1 MTMERIGHT
10 GGVNILIRYLFFH
23 GFIGAF
29 CFFAFQENSFGQ
41 TGQTEICIA
50 GTVVHQFVSKI
61 NSVPYRISVALP
73 FNYLPS
79 DTTRYP
85 VMYVL
90 DGDPNLPM
98 AALIQR
104 NMSYDH
110 EVPDVIMVGVGYQVA
125 NFLSTRSFRVL
136 DYTPSHVAK
145 IDSEITASHHM
156 KMVTGGAAD
165 FLQVLEKEIIPYIEN
180 NYKTNKDRS
189 LAGHS
194 LGGLFALYTLF
205 HEPAL
210 FQKYLISSPSL
221 YWNDSEMLGE
231 ETEYYNGRHK
241 ILQARI
247 FISAGSLEP
256 DPMAPDIKQL
266 VNLLRQRHYQGLEIT
281 EYIFQDETHL
291 SVIPYS
297 FSRGMRII
305 YFQKPE
311 STN

>member
-1 MTMERIGHT
+1 MTMKRIG
-10 GGVNILIRYLFFH
+10 FFM
-23 GFIGAF
+23 ALY
-29 CFFAFQENSFGQ
+29 FFACQEIAFAQS
-41 TGQTEICIA
+41 GQTEICIA
-50 GTVVHQFVSKI
+50 GTLMHEFVSKT
-61 NSVPYRISVALP
+61 NSVPYRISIALP
-73 FNYLPS
+73 FNYVPS
-79 DTTRYP
+79 DSTRYP

-90 DGDPNLPM
+90 DSDPNLPM

-110 EVPDVIMVGVGYQVA
+110 EVPDVIMVGIGYQVD

-145 IDSEITASHHM
+145 IDSEMTVSHHM

-165 FLQVLEKEIIPYIEN
+165 FLQVLEKEIIPYIET

-221 YWNDSEMLGE
+221 YWNDFEMLGE
-231 ETEYYNGRHK
+231 ETEYYGSHHK
-241 ILQARI
+241 SLLVRI
-247 FISAGSLEP
+247 FISDGSLEP
-256 DPMAPDIKQL
+256 DPMTPDIKQL

-281 EYIFQDETHL
+281 EYVFPEETHL
-291 SVIPYS
+291 SVVPFS
-297 FSRGMRII
+297 FSRGMRNI
-305 YFQKPE
+305 YSQKSE

>member
-1 MTMERIGHT
+1 MERIGHT
-10 GGVNILIRYLFFH
+10 AGINILIRYLFFH
-23 GFIGAF
+23 V
-29 CFFAFQENSFGQ
+29 FFGIFNFFVCQENAFSQ
-41 TGQTEICIA
+41 SRQTEICIA
-50 GTVVHQFVSKI
+50 GTAMHQFVSKT
-61 NSVPYRISVALP
+61 NSVPYQISIALP

-85 VMYVL
+85 VMYIL

-110 EVPDVIMVGVGYQVA
+110 EVPDVIMVGIGYQVD
-125 NFLSTRSFRVL
+125 NFLSTRSFRML

-145 IDSEITASHHM
+145 IDSEMTASHHM
-156 KMVTGGAAD
+156 KMVTGGAFD
-165 FLQVLEKEIIPYIEN
+165 FLQVLEKEIIPYIESN
-180 NYKTNKDRS
+180 FKTNKDRS

-194 LGGLFALYTLF
+194 LGGLFTLYTLF

-210 FQKYLISSPSL
+210 FQRYLISSPSL
-221 YWNDSEMLGE
+221 YWNDFEMLGE
-231 ETEYYNGRHK
+231 ETEYYGGGHK
-241 ILQARI
+241 RLQARI

-256 DPMAPDIKQL
+256 DPMTPNINQL
-266 VNLLRQRHYQGLEIT
+266 VNLLRQRRYQGLEIT
-281 EYIFQDETHL
+281 EYVFQDETHL

-297 FSRGMRII
+297 FGRGMRII
-305 YFQKPE
+305 YSQKLE

>member
-1 MTMERIGHT
+1 MTMKRIG
-10 GGVNILIRYLFFH
+10 FFV
-23 GFIGAF
+23 AF
-29 CFFAFQENSFGQ
+29 YFFACQEYAFGQ
-41 TGQTEICIA
+41 SGQTAICMA
-50 GTVVHQFVSKI
+50 GTVIHQFVSKT
-61 NSVPYRISVALP
+61 NSVPYRISIALP

-110 EVPDVIMVGVGYQVA
+110 EVPDVIMVGIGYQVD

-145 IDSEITASHHM
+145 IDSEMTASHHM

-165 FLQVLEKEIIPYIEN
+165 FLQILEKEIIPYIET

-194 LGGLFALYTLF
+194 LGGLFALYALF

-221 YWNDSEMLGE
+221 YWNDFEMLGE
-231 ETEYYNGRHK
+231 ETEYYGSRHK

-256 DPMAPDIKQL
+256 DPMTPDIKQL
-266 VNLLRQRHYQGLEIT
+266 VNLIRQRHYQGLEIT
-281 EYIFQDETHL
+281 EYVFPEETHL
-291 SVIPYS
+291 SVIPFS
-297 FSRGMRII
+297 LSRGMRII
-305 YFQKPE
+305 YSQKSE
-311 STN
+311 SIN

>member
-1 MTMERIGHT
+1 
-10 GGVNILIRYLFFH
+10 V
-23 GFIGAF
+23 AF
-29 CFFAFQENSFGQ
+29 YFFACQEYAFGQ
-41 TGQTEICIA
+41 SGQTAICMA
-50 GTVVHQFVSKI
+50 GTVIHQFVSKT
-61 NSVPYRISVALP
+61 NSVPYRISIALP

-110 EVPDVIMVGVGYQVA
+110 EVPDVIMVGIGYQVD

-145 IDSEITASHHM
+145 IDSEMTASHHM

-165 FLQVLEKEIIPYIEN
+165 FLQILEKEIIPYIET

-221 YWNDSEMLGE
+221 YWNDFEMLGE
-231 ETEYYNGRHK
+231 ETEYYGSRHK

-256 DPMAPDIKQL
+256 DPMTPDIKQL
-266 VNLLRQRHYQGLEIT
+266 VNLIRQRHYQGLEIT
-281 EYIFQDETHL
+281 EYVFPEETHL
-291 SVIPYS
+291 SVIPFS
-297 FSRGMRII
+297 LSRGMRII
-305 YFQKPE
+305 YSQKSE
-311 STN
+311 SIN

>member
-1 MTMERIGHT
+1 MKRIG
-10 GGVNILIRYLFFH
+10 FFV
-23 GFIGAF
+23 AF
-29 CFFAFQENSFGQ
+29 YFFASQENAFGQ
-41 TGQTEICIA
+41 SGQTEICIA
-50 GTVVHQFVSKI
+50 GTVMHEFVSKT
-61 NSVPYRISVALP
+61 NSVPYRISISLP
-73 FNYLPS
+73 FNYQPS

-110 EVPDVIMVGVGYQVA
+110 EVPDLIMVGIGYQVD

-145 IDSEITASHHM
+145 IDSEMTASHHM

-165 FLQVLEKEIIPYIEN
+165 FLQVLENEIIPYIEN

-221 YWNDSEMLGE
+221 YWNDFEMSGE
-231 ETEYYNGRHK
+231 ETEYYGGRHK
-241 ILQARI
+241 SLQARI

-256 DPMAPDIKQL
+256 DPMTPDIKQL

-281 EYIFQDETHL
+281 ENVFQDETHL
-291 SVIPYS
+291 SVIPFS
-297 FSRGMRII
+297 LSRGMRVI
-305 YFQKPE
+305 YSQKSE
-311 STN
+311 SAN

>member
-1 MTMERIGHT
+1 MKRIGHT
-10 GGVNILIRYLFFH
+10 DGINNLIRYLIFYGFF
-23 GFIGAF
+23 GAF
-29 CFFAFQENSFGQ
+29 YFFACQEIAFGQ
-41 TGQTEICIA
+41 SGQTELCIA
-50 GTVVHQFVSKI
+50 GTVMHQFVSMT

-85 VMYVL
+85 VLYVL

-110 EVPDVIMVGVGYQVA
+110 EVPDVIMVGIGYQVD

-145 IDSEITASHHM
+145 IDSEMTASHHM
-156 KMVTGGAAD
+156 KMVTGGSAD

-180 NYKTNKDRS
+180 NYKTNKGRS

-205 HEPAL
+205 HKPEL

-221 YWNDSEMLGE
+221 YWNDFEMLGE
-231 ETEYYNGRHK
+231 ETEYYSGRHK
-241 ILQARI
+241 RLQARI

-256 DPMAPDIKQL
+256 DPMTPDIKQL
-266 VNLLRQRHYQGLEIT
+266 VNLLRQRGYQGLEIT
-281 EYIFQDETHL
+281 ENIFQGETHL
-291 SVIPYS
+291 SVIPFS
-297 FSRGMRII
+297 FSRGMRNI
-305 YFQKPE
+305 YSQKLE

>member
-1 MTMERIGHT
+1 MERIESTSGI
-10 GGVNILIRYLFFH
+10 NILIRYLFLY
-23 GFIGAF
+23 GVVAVIY
-29 CFFAFQENSFGQ
+29 FFAYPENAFSQSGQ
-41 TGQTEICIA
+41 TGICIA
-50 GTVVHQFVSKI
+50 GTVMHQFVSKT
-61 NSVPYRISVALP
+61 NSVPYQISVALP
-73 FNYLPS
+73 FNYLSS
-79 DTTRYP
+79 DSTRYP

-110 EVPDVIMVGVGYQVA
+110 EVPDVIMVGIGYQVD
-125 NFLSTRSFRVL
+125 NFLSTRSFRIL

-145 IDSEITASHHM
+145 IDSEMTTSHHM
-156 KMVTGGAAD
+156 KMVTGGAVD

-194 LGGLFALYTLF
+194 LGGLFTLYTLF
-205 HEPAL
+205 HEPEL

-221 YWNDSEMLGE
+221 YWNDFEMLGE
-231 ETEYYNGRHK
+231 ESEYYGGRHK
-241 ILQARI
+241 RLQARI

-256 DPMAPDIKQL
+256 DPMAPNIKQL

-281 EYIFQDETHL
+281 EYVFQGETHL

-305 YFQKPE
+305 YSQKLE
-311 STN
+311 STH